1 MAISR
6 IQQEGLYL
14 TWDPPLD
21 ELVLRLKSFGPTISA
36 KYLGSALRQ
45 ASEPAEKAL
54 RANVQKLGKV
64 TGNLRRAI
72 GTKVKRYTRTGNAVA
87 LIGFAAVPGRRV
99 PEGGDAKS
107 AFHAGLI
114 EFGTEERVT
123 KGGSIA
129 SSFRNNNSRRKGF
142 KIVQQPRSKGGRVRR
157 MFKPAV
163 TRPKYPVAFFA
174 RAANGDPVRLGRTRA
189 YAPIKQAWQQTRAEC
204 QSKLTDALYDAII
217 NASRDLFSP
226 T

>member
-72 GTKVKRYTRTGNAVA
+72 GVKVKRYTRTGNAIA
-87 LIGFAAVPGRRV
+87 LIGFAAVPGKKT
-99 PEGGDAKS
+99 PPGGDAKS

-114 EFGTEERVT
+114 EFGTAERT
-123 KGGSIA
+123 AKGAIA
-129 SSFRNNNSRRKGF
+129 SSYKNNSSRRAGF
-142 KIVQQPRSKGGRVRR
+142 KIIQQPRMKGGRAKR
-157 MFKPAV
+157 MFAPAV

-174 RAANGDPVRLGRTRA
+174 RAPKGDQVRLGRTRA
-189 YAPIKQAWQQTRAEC
+189 YAPIKRAWEQTRSAC
-204 QSKLTDALYDAII
+204 QSKLTDAMYDAII
-217 NASRDLFSP
+217 NASRDLFAP
-226 T
+226 

>member
-1 MAISR
+1 
-6 IQQEGLYL
+6 LYL
-14 TWDPPLD
+14 KWDPPLD

-36 KYLGSALRQ
+36 KYLGSALRI

-54 RANVQKLGKV
+54 RSNVEQLGKV

-72 GTKVKRYTRTGNAVA
+72 GTKVKKYTRTGNAIA
-87 LIGFAAVPGRRV
+87 LIGFAAVPGKRV

-114 EFGTEERVT
+114 EFGTAERTT
-123 KGGSIA
+123 KNGSIA
-129 SSFRNNNSRRKGF
+129 SSFKNTSSRRSNF
-142 KIVQQPRSKGGRVRR
+142 KVIQQPRAKGGRSRR

-163 TRPKYPVAFFA
+163 TKPKYPVAFFA
-174 RAANGDPVRLGRTRA
+174 RAAKGDPVRLGKTRA
-189 YAPIKQAWQQTRAEC
+189 YAPIKRAWEQTRSQC
-204 QSKLTDALYDAII
+204 QTLLIDAMYDAII
-217 NASRDLFSP
+217 NAKKDLFSP